1 MDEPIARRKAAL
13 RTSTRAARR
22 GLSAGERARAA
33 ATVVG
38 RIGQLPEVRRAGTVL
53 FYAAMSDEVELAGL
67 VGAVRHRGA
76 RTLFPKVRDDDL
88 DLIASTDLRS
98 LEPGYRGVREP
109 MGPRVDPGFVD
120 VALVPGVAFDPTG
133 GRLGQGGG
141 HYDRLLP
148 RLAHDCVRIGVCFAC
163 QLVPRVPRE
172 SHDARVDVVVTE
184 TGVHRRG
191 DRD

>member
-1 MDEPIARRKAAL
+1 MDDPIPQRKVAL
-13 RTSTRAARR
+13 RATTRAARGR
-22 GLSAGERARAA
+22 LSSGERALAA
-33 ATVVG
+33 AGVVD
-38 RIGQLPEVRRAGTVL
+38 RIGQLPEVRRAATVL
-53 FYAAMSDEVELAGL
+53 FYAATNDEVELAGL
-67 VGAVRHRGA
+67 VGAVRARGA
-76 RTLFPKVRDDDL
+76 RTLFPKVRGDEL

-148 RLAHDCVRIGVCFAC
+148 LLADDCVRIGVCFAC
-163 QLVPRVPRE
+163 QLVPRVPRAA
-172 SHDARVDVVVTE
+172 HDAAVDVVVTE
-184 TGVHRRG
+184 TAVHRRG
-191 DRD
+191 ERG